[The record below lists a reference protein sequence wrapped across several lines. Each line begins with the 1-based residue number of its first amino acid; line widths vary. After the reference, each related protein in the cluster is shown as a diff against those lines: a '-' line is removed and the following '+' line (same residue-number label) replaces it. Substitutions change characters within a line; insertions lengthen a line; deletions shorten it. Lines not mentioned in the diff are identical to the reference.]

1 MTKKQVLEKAK
12 TDGVMDKLS
21 RYVSAMYLLH
31 SVSALML
38 NNTEEFLLDNG
49 LIIGDVKWQ
58 IKKLNKAFDLYF
70 EKVGSLVGKDQLG
83 NLTEDMLEFEK
94 VVKKFT
100 KLDEI

>member
-12 TDGVMDKLS
+12 RDRVMDKYS

-38 NNTEEFLLDNG
+38 NNTEEFLLDRG

-58 IKKLNKAFDLYF
+58 VKKLNKAFDLYF
-70 EKVGSLVGKDQLG
+70 EKVGKMVGKDQFS
-83 NLTEDMLEFEK
+83 NLTEDMMEFEK
-94 VVKKFT
+94 VVKQFT

>member
-1 MTKKQVLEKAK
+1 MTKSQIIEKAK

-94 VVKKFT
+94 VVKSFT
-100 KLDEI
+100 GIE

>member
-1 MTKKQVLEKAK
+1 MGKTKKQIIEKAK
-12 TDGVMDKLS
+12 TDGVMDKLA

-70 EKVGSLVGKDQLG
+70 EKVGGLVGKEQFE

-100 KLDEI
+100 KLD

>member
-1 MTKKQVLEKAK
+1 MTKKQVIEKAK
-12 TDGVMDKLS
+12 RDGVMDKLS
-21 RYVSAMYLLH
+21 RHISAMYLLH

-70 EKVGSLVGKDQLG
+70 EKVGGLVGKDQFG

-94 VVKKFT
+94 VVKQFT